1 MPVFTIYI
9 LVHYVSLPH
18 LSIAYLAIHLCMHEF
33 CPCLSICMHVLK
45 FVCTY
50 MSCTNASIFWLVHA
64 CFDHIKLLMEFEHLL
79 NYSADRALNNSEE
92 VALFDTHIADIEA
105 GL

>member
-1 MPVFTIYI
+1 
-9 LVHYVSLPH
+9 
-18 LSIAYLAIHLCMHEF
+18 
-33 CPCLSICMHVLK
+33 MHVLK

>member
-1 MPVFTIYI
+1 
-9 LVHYVSLPH
+9 
-18 LSIAYLAIHLCMHEF
+18 
-33 CPCLSICMHVLK
+33 
-45 FVCTY
+45 
-50 MSCTNASIFWLVHA
+50 
-64 CFDHIKLLMEFEHLL
+64 MEFEHLL